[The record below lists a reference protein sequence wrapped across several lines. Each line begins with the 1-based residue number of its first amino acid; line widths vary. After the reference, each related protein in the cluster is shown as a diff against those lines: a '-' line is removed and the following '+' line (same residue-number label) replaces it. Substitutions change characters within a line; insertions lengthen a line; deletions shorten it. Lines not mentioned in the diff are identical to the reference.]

1 MAGASSVDLELDV
14 QLAAE
19 AADLPAGA
27 DFSAWIRAALL
38 GAGLEGAALQ
48 GAAVE
53 SAGGALS
60 LRLVGLEEG
69 AELNSTW
76 RQKAGPTNVLAF
88 SGPPDLPPGM
98 PREYGDLVICLPVVL
113 REAAEQGKAPVHHL
127 AHLVVHGTLH
137 LLGYT
142 HDGEADAARMEA
154 LETRVLGGLGIPDPY
169 GLEQGG
175 P

>member
-1 MAGASSVDLELDV
+1 MELELDV

-27 DFSAWIRAALL
+27 DFEGWIR
-38 GAGLEGAALQ
+38 AALQ
-48 GAAVE
+48 GAAGQ
-53 SAGGALS
+53 GGALS

-69 AELNSTW
+69 AELNSSW
-76 RQKAGPTNVLAF
+76 RRKDGPTNVLAF
-88 SGPPDLPPGM
+88 PGPGGLPAGV

-113 REAAEQGKAPVHHL
+113 QEAAEQGKAPVDHL

-142 HDGEADAARMEA
+142 HDGEADAGRMEA
-154 LETRVLGGLGIPDPY
+154 LETRVLARLGIADPY
-169 GLEQGG
+169 VQR
-175 P
+175 

>member
-1 MAGASSVDLELDV
+1 MAGTSPVDLELDI
-14 QLAAE
+14 QLADE
-19 AADLPAGA
+19 ATELPAGA
-27 DFSAWIRAALL
+27 DFEPWVEAALK
-38 GAGLEGAALQ
+38 
-48 GAAVE
+48 GAAVQA
-53 SAGGALS
+53 SGGLS

-88 SGPPDLPPGM
+88 PGPGDLPPGV

-113 REAAEQGKAPVHHL
+113 REAAEQGKAPVDHL

-142 HDGEADAARMEA
+142 HDGEDDAARMEV
-154 LETRVLGGLGIPDPY
+154 LETRVLAGLGIPDPY
-169 GLEQGG
+169 VMK
-175 P
+175 